1 MKAKFLSS
9 RNHQERQNLRK
20 KMVQHF
26 ARKKTSTP
34 NFAQTKVV
42 LFNKPFDVLSQFS
55 DENGRQTL
63 KDFISIAQIY
73 PAGRLDR
80 DSEGLLILT
89 NNGEIQHRL
98 ADPKYKTE
106 KTYFV
111 QVEGEPTERELEPL
125 RQGVMLKDG
134 KTLPAKVRLISA
146 PNFLWHREPP
156 IRERKNIPTS
166 WLEIKICEGKNRQ
179 VRRMTAHIGF
189 PTLRLIRGKMAGFR
203 VENLPLGQ
211 YYQLNSQELE
221 ALYQRL
227 KLRKSN
233 A

>member
-9 RNHQERQNLRK
+9 RNQQERQNLRK
-20 KMVQHF
+20 KTVQHF
-26 ARKKTSTP
+26 ARKKANVP
-34 NFAQTKVV
+34 DFAHTKVV

-63 KDFISIAQIY
+63 KDFIPILSVY

-111 QVEGEPTERELEPL
+111 QVEGEPTEPELEPL
-125 RQGVMLKDG
+125 RQGVRLKEG
-134 KTLPAKVRLISA
+134 KTLPAKVRVISEPA
-146 PNFLWHREPP
+146 FLWQRDPP
-156 IRERKNIPTS
+156 IRVRKSIPTS
-166 WLEIKICEGKNRQ
+166 WLEIKISEGKNRQ

-189 PTLRLIRGKMAGFR
+189 PTLRLIRGKMAGFS

-211 YYQLNSQELE
+211 YYQLTAQELE

>member
-146 PNFLWHREPP
+146 PNFLWH
-156 IRERKNIPTS
+156 
-166 WLEIKICEGKNRQ
+166 
-179 VRRMTAHIGF
+179 
-189 PTLRLIRGKMAGFR
+189 
-203 VENLPLGQ
+203 
-211 YYQLNSQELE
+211 
-221 ALYQRL
+221 QRAAY
-227 KLRKSN
+227 S
-233 A
+233 